1 LAHDEINDLE
11 TSRALEENIDLI
23 IADVH
28 AAESEFQAEE
38 SAEDT
43 APPDLFSEE
52 KDAPRPPSRF
62 RKALETAFH
71 AVITPVNVMR
81 LAFLLGPFAAYLMV
95 EYLNGNDPFTSH
107 LPGQVAFNLA
117 WYLVI
122 FLVFRL
128 VIGRRGISAAISAA
142 VCFGFGLA
150 NHYVLNFRGR
160 VIFPCDLLSL
170 RTAVNV
176 AGDYDYSWSSTVWLA
191 FGILLG
197 YWALLGLIGLVARQ
211 RGRQKLPRWFSIGSV
226 ATITVWSYIFFA
238 TPLLPSIGIWAQQWK
253 TQENGFLLNFLAAVR
268 YSFVEAPDDYS
279 LKEIEEIA
287 ERVEQ
292 LKEPESPVTRRPENL
307 IVIMNESY
315 ADLQKSFPQ
324 LKLNRDPLE
333 FFHSLKENTVRGTI
347 ISPVTGGGTANVEYE
362 YLTGGS
368 LDFLP
373 DGTVAYQLYLY
384 DGMPSLSSQ
393 LKDLGYYNV
402 AFHPYLS
409 SGWNRT
415 SVYPWL
421 EFDLQMYDEDVESP
435 VLVRDYISDSSNY
448 QELYS
453 LTEKHEQ
460 PTFIFNVTMQNHS
473 GYAQGWNNLPKT
485 TYVIDGAQNT
495 NVTSQYFSLL
505 KESDDALEELI
516 DYYSNCEEDTMIV
529 FFGDHQPPLG
539 NSFYEELYGKSLD
552 ERTTEEVLQQHEA
565 PFFIW
570 ANYDIP
576 EAENIVISSNY
587 LGVLTAHLAGL
598 ELTEY
603 QTMLLNLMETLPVC
617 TTIGF
622 QTADGTIY
630 AAEDALPEDILA
642 LYEDY
647 RLMAYNHLFDEDN
660 HPEDFYE

>member
-1 LAHDEINDLE
+1 MALNEINDLE
-11 TSRALEENIDLI
+11 NTSEHIGLS
-23 IADVH
+23 IADVPTEET
-28 AAESEFQAEE
+28 AALAETFPEE
-38 SAEDT
+38 SI
-43 APPDLFSEE
+43 APPT
-52 KDAPRPPSRF
+52 PSRF
-62 RKALETAFH
+62 RKALSAVYRTVTA
-71 AVITPVNVMR
+71 PVNVMR

-107 LPGQVAFNLA
+107 RPGQVAFNLA

-122 FLVFRL
+122 FLIFRL
-128 VIGRRGISAAISAA
+128 VIGRRGISAAVSAA
-142 VCFGFGLA
+142 LCFGFGLA

-170 RTAVNV
+170 QTAVNV
-176 AGDYDYSWSSTVWLA
+176 AGNYDYSWNSTVWLA

-197 YWALLGLIGLVARQ
+197 YWLLLGIVGLVARQ
-211 RGRQKLPRWFSIGSV
+211 KGRQKLPRWLSVGSV
-226 ATITVWSYIFFA
+226 AAIIVYSYVFFA
-238 TPLLPSIGIWAQQWK
+238 TPLLPTIGIWAQQWK

-268 YSFVEAPDDYS
+268 YSFVEAPEDYS
-279 LKEIEEIA
+279 VSEIEEIA

-292 LKEPESPVTRRPENL
+292 LDEPESPVTQRPENL
-307 IVIMNESY
+307 IVIMNESF
-315 ADLQKSFPQ
+315 ADMEKSFPQ
-324 LKLNRDPLE
+324 LKLNKDPLK
-333 FFHSLKENTVRGTI
+333 FFHSLKENTIRGTI
-347 ISPVTGGGTANVEYE
+347 ISPVTGGGTANVEFE

-368 LDFLP
+368 LNFLP

-384 DGMPSLSSQ
+384 DGMPTLSSQ
-393 LKDLGYYNV
+393 LKDLGYHNV

-435 VLVRDYISDSSNY
+435 LMVRDYISDSSDY
-448 QELYS
+448 RELIS
-453 LTEKHEQ
+453 LTEEIDQ

-473 GYAQGWNNLPKT
+473 GYSQGWTNLPKT
-485 TYVIDGAQNT
+485 TYVTGGAQNT
-495 NVTSQYFSLL
+495 HATSQYFSLL
-505 KESDDALEELI
+505 NESDKALEELI
-516 DYYSNCEEDTMIV
+516 DYYRNCEEDTMIV

-539 NSFYEELYGKSLD
+539 NSFYEELYGKTLD

-576 EAENIVISSNY
+576 EAEDIVISSNY
-587 LGVLTAHLAGL
+587 LGVLSAHLAGL

-603 QTMLLNLMETLPVC
+603 QTMLLDLMEQLPIC

-622 QTADGTIY
+622 QTADGTVY
-630 AAEDALPEDILA
+630 ANTEDLPADVLA

>member
-1 LAHDEINDLE
+1 MSLNDIDHSSINQND
-11 TSRALEENIDLI
+11 SSCVSKEN
-23 IADVH
+23 
-28 AAESEFQAEE
+28 
-38 SAEDT
+38 
-43 APPDLFSEE
+43 
-52 KDAPRPPSRF
+52 DAPVITDIYTVDDPATPDAPDSLTEEIPVPPSRL
-62 RKALETAFH
+62 RKALNTLYQA
-71 AVITPVNVMR
+71 ATDPVNVMR

-107 LPGQVAFNLA
+107 RPGQVAFNLA

-122 FLVFRL
+122 FLIARL
-128 VIGRRGISAAISAA
+128 VIGRRGISAAVSAA

-170 RTAVNV
+170 QTAVNV
-176 AGDYDYSWSSTVWLA
+176 AGNYDYSWDRTVWLA
-191 FGILLG
+191 FGILVA
-197 YWALLGLIGLVARQ
+197 YWVLLGIIGGVARQ
-211 RGRQKLPRWFSIGSV
+211 KGRQKLPRWLSFGSV
-226 ATITVWSYIFFA
+226 AAIIVYSYVFFA

-268 YSFVEAPDDYS
+268 YSFVEAPDEYS
-279 LKEIEEIA
+279 EDTVEEIT

-292 LKEPESPVTRRPENL
+292 LDEPETPVAQRPENL
-307 IVIMNESY
+307 IVIMNESF
-315 ADLQKSFPQ
+315 ADLTDSFPN
-324 LKLNRDPLE
+324 LKLNRDPLR

-373 DGTVAYQLYLY
+373 DGTVAYQLYVY
-384 DGMPSLSSQ
+384 DGMPTLSSQ
-393 LKDLGYYNV
+393 MKDLGYYNV
-402 AFHPYLS
+402 AFHPYLA

-421 EFDLQMYDEDVESP
+421 EFDLQLYDEDVEAP
-435 VLVRDYISDSSNY
+435 TMVRDYISDSSDY
-448 QELYS
+448 QSLIA
-453 LTEKHEQ
+453 LTEKIEQ

-473 GYAQGWNNLPKT
+473 GYTQGWNNLPKT
-485 TYVIDGAQNT
+485 THVTAGATNT

-505 KESDDALEELI
+505 QKSDDALKELI
-516 DYYSNCEEDTMIV
+516 QHYSNCDEKTMIV

-539 NSFYEELYGKSLD
+539 NSFYEELYGKTLD
-552 ERTTEEVLQQHEA
+552 ERTTEEVLRQHEA

-576 EAENIVISSNY
+576 EAEDIVISSNY
-587 LGVLTAHLAGL
+587 LGILSAHLAGL

-603 QTMLLNLMETLPVC
+603 QTMLMDLMEELPVC
-617 TTIGF
+617 TTAGF
-622 QTADGTIY
+622 QTADGTVY
-630 AAEDALPEDILA
+630 ATEEDLPADIRE

-647 RLMAYNHLFDEDN
+647 RIMAYNHLFDEDN